1 MLADKMQNGQMIDL
15 DLRTAR
21 LFQFML
27 QRHADEEA
35 AAARQKQ
42 EEEIDTSCKIAAK
55 RETGD
60 MRQQIRKLEERLELL
75 EAAQGGTKQKKRPRP
90 ISDEDESEEEEAEEP
105 STVKKKRGRPRKTD
119 KKNEVLAQKHKKAEN
134 EDDQDADSI
143 FASEDDG
150 GRFEDQE
157 MRIAKM
163 MGMNKLTSAAEFEE
177 WIELRLKERSD
188 RATGFLLAYA
198 KTMNIDLKGARGRD
212 TIMKRLA
219 PEFEIPNEI

>member
-15 DLRTAR
+15 DPRTAQ

-42 EEEIDTSCKIAAK
+42 KEEIDTSCKIAAK
-55 RETGD
+55 RETED

-90 ISDEDESEEEEAEEP
+90 ISDEDKSEDEEAEEP
-105 STVKKKRGRPRKTD
+105 STVKKMRGRPRKTD
-119 KKNEVLAQKHKKAEN
+119 KKNEVPAQKHKKAEN
-134 EDDQDADSI
+134 EDADSI
-143 FASEDDG
+143 FASKDDG

-157 MRIAKM
+157 M
-163 MGMNKLTSAAEFEE
+163 
-177 WIELRLKERSD
+177 IER
-188 RATGFLLAYA
+188 G
-198 KTMNIDLKGARGRD
+198 GA
-212 TIMKRLA
+212 
-219 PEFEIPNEI
+219 